1 MVVIRQVLKVNPYH
15 MPVVGRRCLALLVLS
30 LFFMQGW
37 AQSSSS
43 IRKDQRR
50 NRQQVE
56 QAQRNIRQNERDVEN
71 NLRALELLDGQIAD
85 INKDVRRLRGKSDSI
100 VRLIRPLNDSISQL
114 NDRLDAMCEK
124 YRSALRRSQTN
135 ANSLNDITFVFSS
148 NDFKQAWERYRS
160 LRQFSRWRQRKSHEI
175 METRQSLSVR
185 HQRLDSLR
193 VANQRVLK
201 RVEQQRASLERKKV
215 ETDRLVKSLKS
226 HNSQLQKVLKRR
238 QDEAR
243 KLEERLEKA
252 LAEELEQRRR
262 QEEREQK
269 ERARKEAE
277 RRKQA
282 ATGDTIKPSKPAKSD
297 NRQSVQEDPSG
308 PTVLKNS
315 RKLSGS
321 FESNKGKMPYPVNG
335 EFTIVKKF
343 GRQKHPRLPKVET
356 NNPGIDIETVKGATV
371 HAVFDGE
378 VSQIFKLAGYNNVI
392 VLRHGDY
399 VTVYAN
405 IATLNVKKGDKVS
418 IGQQLGRVF
427 VDKADGNRSVLHFEL
442 RREKDKENPELWLKR

>member
-1 MVVIRQVLKVNPYH
+1 MLNIRQVLKVNLYH
-15 MPVVGRRCLALLVLS
+15 MSVVGRQCMAVLLLS
-30 LFFMQGW
+30 LFFVQGW
-37 AQSSSS
+37 SQSSSS

-56 QAQRNIRQNERDVEN
+56 QARRNIRQNERDVEN
-71 NLRALELLDGQIAD
+71 NLRTLELLDGQIAD

-114 NDRLDAMCEK
+114 NARLDAMCEK

-160 LRQFSRWRQRKSHEI
+160 LRQFSRWRQRKSREI

-215 ETDRLVKSLKS
+215 ETDRLVRSLRS

-262 QEEREQK
+262 QEER
-269 ERARKEAE
+269 ARKEAE
-277 RRKQA
+277 RRRHA
-282 ATGDTIKPSKPAKSD
+282 ATDDTIKPSKVAESD
-297 NRQSVQEDPSG
+297 SRQSVREDLSG
-308 PTVLKNS
+308 TTVLKDS
-315 RKLSGS
+315 RRLSGS
-321 FESNKGKMPYPVNG
+321 FESNKGKMPYPVDG

-356 NNPGIDIETVKGATV
+356 NNPGIDIETVRGATV
-371 HAVFDGE
+371 HAVFNGE

-442 RREKDKENPELWLKR
+442 RREKEKENPELWLKR